1 MKGRDRRR
9 GLDRV
14 QDPRQVAREDRP
26 VGRLVAQLDANFGTV
41 AIDEFCRLLPA
52 NQGHVAIAIESF
64 VASGEPYEAF
74 EDQNFTRHAPPHR

>member
-1 MKGRDRRR
+1 MVGVLRFLHRKTNQIIAGRIDVG

-26 VGRLVAQLDANFGTV
+26 VGRLVAQLDANFGAV

-52 NQGHVAIAIESF
+52 NQGHV
-64 VASGEPYEAF
+64 V
-74 EDQNFTRHAPPHR
+74 TRHQKLCRQQ